1 MNPQAVLAALNALG
15 PVLNKIAGALDAGI
29 QAYEE
34 TQRATLSLG
43 MSVERFTGEMA
54 GLTAG
59 LEGGFFNQF
68 ETSFA
73 IVSEG
78 LQGNRRSLADL
89 VNTQKLTGQ
98 NFKATAVVFAKLNT
112 LTTLSIQQQED
123 LADRVGNLSKTF
135 GVSTEQIV
143 EGLNSL
149 SSDLRLQAALTGR
162 SAALESV
169 VAEGI
174 AKIGPQIQGPLER
187 TQSSLLNLT
196 QMKDAQTLA
205 ILGTSMEEVKRVTQ
219 SGSIDELRD
228 FSKKVVTAFN
238 QSVAGQSPEFIDVLG
253 TDVLNLVKTLQPIA
267 QAQDRPEAEVESERR
282 LGLIGPMFEEAI
294 APFKQLGVEFA
305 SASVPFFQLVATG
318 IKNVGNGFRILL
330 TPLQTAVRFFGL
342 LLDPVVAVA
351 DVFGQVF
358 QVFTDGL
365 SILGESRFTDFE
377 SAMKSAT
384 QGVYGFAEGLMA
396 GLRKMVGGI
405 GTFAEKLYGFFSSDE
420 ALAGLKASFKQIDE
434 RLEGL
439 EVSFRNAA
447 DDIVES
453 NREDDRF
460 AGAPDATETLRQA
473 LRDSI
478 GSILNIR
485 TDDESINY
493 LREIAEATG
502 ATALAQDRQPRLQ
515 P

>member
-1 MNPQAVLAALNALG
+1 MNPQAVLTALNALG

-34 TQRATLSLG
+34 TQRSTLSLG
-43 MSVERFTGEMA
+43 MSVDRFTGEMA

-73 IVSEG
+73 ILSEG

-143 EGLNSL
+143 EGLNNL

-162 SAALESV
+162 SAALENV

-267 QAQDRPEAEVESERR
+267 QAQDRPEAEVESERK
-282 LGLIGPMFEEAI
+282 LGLLGPMFEEAI
-294 APFKQLGVEFA
+294 APFKQTMMGIVV
-305 SASVPFFQLVATG
+305 SVMPAIEMLANG
-318 IKNVGNGFRILL
+318 IKNIGTLFKLTQMPMMAFRKMLSPITEGFAALSTVFADIASVL
-330 TPLQTAVRFFGL
+330 VDSFGL
-342 LLDPVVAVA
+342 LL
-351 DVFGQVF
+351 Q
-358 QVFTDGL
+358 DGL
-365 SILGESRFTDFE
+365 SGFGD
-377 SAMKSAT
+377 AAKAVT
-384 QGVYGFAEGLMA
+384 QGVYRF
-396 GLRKMVGGI
+396 GI
-405 GTFAEKLYGFFSSDE
+405 GMVDSIQFIMNSAESLSRWAYDLVGKDFTQKEVQFLRINE
-420 ALAGLKASFKQIDE
+420 N
-434 RLEGL
+434 LEGL
-439 EVSFRNAA
+439 KQSFEKGAQ
-447 DDIVES
+447 DIVRS
-453 NREDDRF
+453 NQ
-460 AGAPDATETLRQA
+460 GDAFSEVPEAAEAVRQA

-515 P
+515 PN